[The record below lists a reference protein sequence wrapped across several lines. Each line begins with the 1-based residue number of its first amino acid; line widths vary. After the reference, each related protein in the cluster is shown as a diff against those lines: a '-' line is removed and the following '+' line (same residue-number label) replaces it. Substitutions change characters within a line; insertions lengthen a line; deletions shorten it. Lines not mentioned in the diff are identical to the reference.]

1 MKQEVGFKV
10 ILYQM
15 NSMLEI
21 KSFDITLLDFFSP
34 VVGTL
39 FSTVLLS
46 CRESGI
52 QFHVLESLKD
62 KNQHSAKQFI

>member
-1 MKQEVGFKV
+1 MKQEVGFTV

-15 NSMLEI
+15 NSMLEV
-21 KSFDITLLDFFSP
+21 KSFDFKLLDFFSP

-39 FSTVLLS
+39 FSTVLPS
-46 CRESGI
+46 CCESGI

>member
-21 KSFDITLLDFFSP
+21 ESFDFTVLDFFSP
-34 VVGTL
+34 VIRTL